1 MNCLHGVYTFQL
13 IFLFLRDNND
23 NVKMRKILTILFC
36 AVCLLTAKAQ
46 TIPNMYRNVDQAKM
60 NHWVDSVF
68 DAMSYDE
75 RIGQLFMVIAEP
87 KSDNRNMQRLLR
99 YVNEIKIGG
108 ILFHK
113 GNPVTQAEVTNRLQ
127 KASRVPMF
135 VSLDG
140 EWGLSMRL
148 SGTTRFPKN
157 MMLGAIED
165 NKLITEY
172 GKEVARQCKELGIQI
187 NFAPDIDVNSNTDNP
202 VIGLRSFGENPVAV
216 ADKGLAY
223 ARGLEGEGIISV
235 SKHFPGHGDTAED
248 SHNTLPSVHH
258 DRARLDSVELYPFRR
273 YIYDGYAGVMTG
285 HLYVPALD
293 KTRNLPSSL
302 SRPIVTGLLKEE
314 LGFRGLCFT
323 DALAMKGATTSKSDN
338 PSVKALLAG
347 NDILLAPAAP
357 INDFTAVKEA
367 IDEGILN
374 IEDIEAK
381 CIKILQYKYITGLN
395 KYSPIEVKGLS
406 KRLNSPHAAWLAAKL
421 NAEAITLLKNEADMV
436 PLRQLDK
443 KKIAALSIG
452 SPVGN
457 DFQKM
462 LGRYDSVACF
472 SISRNSTATQVQQ
485 VYRQLEKYDVIICS
499 IHTVRIPESQQLRTL
514 ATKKDLVYAFFTL
527 PYFCK
532 DYKNSIQ
539 KAKAVVMGY
548 EATPLAQEYAA
559 QLIFGGIPAKGKL
572 PVTIPGLYYAGTGL
586 FTEKTRLGYH
596 EPEEAG
602 ANPIRLD
609 VIDSIV
615 EEGLEKK
622 AYPGCQ
628 VLVAKDGMVIYD
640 KSFGYFDYSERQPVR
655 ENSVYDLASASKAA
669 GTLLAVMKA
678 YDEKKFTLN
687 NKISEYIPELKDSN
701 KKDLNIKEM
710 LYHQSGVVSTINF
723 YLNAIDKDSYKG
735 SLYSREKNATHPVR
749 FDAKTF
755 VRNDFKYLPDL
766 VSDKKKPGFTTEV
779 ARNFYLHDSFKD
791 SIMQEIKDSR
801 LGTRGKYVYSCV
813 NFILLKMMVENQ
825 MKQPMDQL
833 LHNDFYSRL
842 GARHTTY
849 NPLKVMDTLQIVPTE
864 DDRFVR
870 RQLIRGYVH
879 DEAAAFQG
887 GVSGNA
893 GLFSNANDLAKVLQL
908 FLNQGKYGNEQYLS
922 AETCRLFTQSKSPTS
937 RRGLGFD
944 KPAVGSHKGSPC
956 SSLTPP
962 SVYGHTGFTGTCFWV
977 DPTNQL
983 LYIFLCNRVNP
994 SRANSKLSALDI
1006 RTRIQDAIYKSIDR
1020 KSQKD

>member
-1 MNCLHGVYTFQL
+1 
-13 IFLFLRDNND
+13 
-23 NVKMRKILTILFC
+23 MRKILTILLC
-36 AVCLLTAKAQ
+36 AVCLLAGKAQ

-68 DAMSYDE
+68 DSMTYDE
-75 RIGQLFMVIAEP
+75 RIGQLFMVIADP
-87 KSDNRNMQRLLR
+87 KSDNRNMQRLMR

-157 MMLGAIED
+157 MMLGAIE
-165 NKLITEY
+165 NNQLITEY
-172 GKEVARQCKELGIQI
+172 GKEVARQCKEMGIQI
-187 NFAPDIDVNSNTDNP
+187 NFAPDMDVNSNTDNP
-202 VIGLRSFGENPVAV
+202 IIGLRSFGENPQAV
-216 ADKGLAY
+216 AEKGLAY

-235 SKHFPGHGDTAED
+235 SKHFPGHGDTSED

-258 DRARLDSVELYPFRR
+258 DLARLDSVELYPFKR

-293 KTRNLPSSL
+293 KTRNLPSSF
-302 SRPIVTGLLKEE
+302 SRPIVTGLLKDK

-374 IEDIEAK
+374 IEEVEAK

-395 KYSPIEVKGLS
+395 KYKPIEIKGLS
-406 KRLNSPHAAWLAAKL
+406 ERLNSPHAEWLAAKL
-421 NAEAITLLKNEADMV
+421 NAEAITLLKNEADFI
-436 PLRQLDK
+436 PLKQLDK

-462 LGRYDSVACF
+462 LGRYDSVANF
-472 SISRNSTATQVQQ
+472 SISRSSTAAQVQQ
-485 VYRQLEKYDVIICS
+485 VYKQLEKYDVIICS
-499 IHTVRIPESQQLRTL
+499 IHTVRIPESQLLRQL
-514 ATKKDLVYAFFTL
+514 ATKKEVVYAFFTL

-559 QLIFGGIPAKGKL
+559 QLIFGGIAAKGKL

-596 EPEEAG
+596 EPEEVG
-602 ANPIRLD
+602 ANPIRLE

-615 EEGLEKK
+615 EEGLEEK

-640 KSFGYFDYSERQPVR
+640 KSFGYFDYSQKQPVQ

-687 NKISEYIPELKDSN
+687 NKISEYIPELKGSN

-723 YLNAIDKDSYKG
+723 YLDAIDKDSYKG

-791 SIMQEIKDSR
+791 SIIQDIKDSR

-813 NFILLKMMVENQ
+813 NFIMLKMMVENQ

-833 LHNDFYSRL
+833 LHNNFYSRL

-849 NPLKVMDTLQIVPTE
+849 NPLKAMDTLQIVPTE
-864 DDRFVR
+864 DDQFVR
-870 RQLIRGYVH
+870 RQLVRGYVH

-922 AETCRLFTQSKSPTS
+922 TETCRLFTQSKSPTS

-944 KPAVGSHKGSPC
+944 KPAVGTHKGSPC
-956 SSLTPP
+956 GSLTPP

-977 DPTNQL
+977 DPDNQL

-994 SRANSKLSALDI
+994 SRANNKLGALDI
-1006 RTRIQDAIYKSIDR
+1006 RTRIQDAIYKAIDR

>member
-1 MNCLHGVYTFQL
+1 
-13 IFLFLRDNND
+13 
-23 NVKMRKILTILFC
+23 MRKILTMLFC
-36 AVCLLTAKAQ
+36 SVCLLTVKAQ

-87 KSDNRNMQRLLR
+87 KSDNRNMQQLLR

-235 SKHFPGHGDTAED
+235 SKHFPGHGDTSED
-248 SHNTLPSVHH
+248 SHNTLPSIHH

-293 KTRNLPSSL
+293 KTCNLPSSL
-302 SRPIVTGLLKEE
+302 SRPIVTELLKEE

-323 DALAMKGATTSKSDN
+323 DALAMKGATASKLDN

-421 NAEAITLLKNEADMV
+421 NAEAITLLKNEVDMV

-472 SISRNSTATQVQQ
+472 SISRNSTATQIQQ
-485 VYRQLEKYDVIICS
+485 VYSQLEKYDVIICS

-514 ATKKDLVYAFFTL
+514 ATKKELVYAFFTL

-532 DYKNSIQ
+532 NYKNSIQ
-539 KAKAVVMGY
+539 KAQAVVMGY

-572 PVTIPGLYYAGTGL
+572 PVTIPGLYYAGTGI

-766 VSDKKKPGFTTEV
+766 VSNKKKPGFTTEV
-779 ARNFYLHDSFKD
+779 AHDFYLHDSFKD

-813 NFILLKMMVENQ
+813 NFIMLKMMVENQ

-849 NPLKVMDTLQIVPTE
+849 TPLKVMDTLQIVPTE

-922 AETCRLFTQSKSPTS
+922 PETCRLFTQSKSPTS

-944 KPAVGSHKGSPC
+944 KPAVGSHKASPC

>member
-1 MNCLHGVYTFQL
+1 
-13 IFLFLRDNND
+13 
-23 NVKMRKILTILFC
+23 MRKILTMLFC
-36 AVCLLTAKAQ
+36 TLCLLTAQ
-46 TIPNMYRNVDQAKM
+46 TQTLPNMYRNADQAKM

-87 KSDNRNMQRLLR
+87 KSDNRNMQRLMR
-99 YVNEIKIGG
+99 YVNDIKIGG

-165 NKLITEY
+165 DKLITEY
-172 GKEVARQCKELGIQI
+172 GKEVARQCKEMGIQI
-187 NFAPDIDVNSNTDNP
+187 NFAPDMDVNSNTANP
-202 VIGLRSFGENPVAV
+202 VIGLRSFGENPRAV
-216 ADKGLAY
+216 ADKGIAY
-223 ARGLEGEGIISV
+223 ARGLEGAGIISV
-235 SKHFPGHGDTAED
+235 AKHFPGHGDTSED
-248 SHNTLPSVHH
+248 SHNTLPAVYH
-258 DRARLDSVELYPFRR
+258 DRARLDSIELYPFRR

-285 HLYVPALD
+285 HLYIPALD

-302 SRPIVTGLLKEE
+302 SPRVVNGLLKEE

-323 DALAMKGATTSKSDN
+323 DALAMKGATTNKTDN

-357 INDFTAVKEA
+357 INDFAAVKAA

-374 IEDIEAK
+374 IKDIEAK

-395 KYSPIEVKGLS
+395 RYRPVETKGLS
-406 KRLNSPHAAWLAAKL
+406 KRLNSPHAEWLAAKL
-421 NAEAITLLKNEADMV
+421 NAEAITLLKNEDSII
-436 PLRQLDK
+436 PLKQLDK
-443 KKIAALSIG
+443 KKIAVLSIG
-452 SPVGN
+452 ASAGN
-457 DFQKM
+457 EFQEM
-462 LGRYDSVACF
+462 LGRYDSIASF
-472 SISRNSTATQVQQ
+472 SISRNSPAAQVQRI
-485 VYRQLEKYDVIICS
+485 YSQLEKYDVIVCS
-499 IHTVRIPESQQLRTL
+499 VHTVRIPENQQLRKL
-514 ATKKDLVYAFFTL
+514 AEKKEVVYAFFTL

-532 DYKNSIQ
+532 EYKQSIM

-559 QLIFGGIPAKGKL
+559 QLIFGGIPVKGKL
-572 PVTIPGLYYAGTGL
+572 PVTIPGLFHAGAGI

-596 EPEEAG
+596 EPEEVG
-602 ANPIRLD
+602 ANASRLD
-609 VIDSIV
+609 VIGSIV
-615 EEGLEKK
+615 EEGLEQK
-622 AYPGCQ
+622 AFPGCQ

-640 KSFGYFDYSERQPVR
+640 KSFGYFDYSRKQPVAG
-655 ENSVYDLASASKAA
+655 NSVYDLASASKAA

-687 NKISEYIPELKDSN
+687 NKISDFIPELKDSN
-701 KKDLNIKEM
+701 KKGLNIKEL
-710 LYHQSGVVSTINF
+710 LYHQSGVIPTINF
-723 YLNAIDKDSYKG
+723 YLSAIDKDSYTG
-735 SLYSREKNATHPVR
+735 SLYSNAKNATHPVR

-755 VRNDFKYLPDL
+755 VRNDFKYLPEI
-766 VSDKKKPGFTTEV
+766 VSATRKPEFTTEA
-779 ARNFYLHDSFKD
+779 ARNFYLHDSFRD
-791 SIMQEIKDSR
+791 SIMQKIKDSR

-833 LHNDFYSRL
+833 LHNDFFSRL
-842 GARHTTY
+842 GAWHTTY
-849 NPLKVMDTLQIVPTE
+849 NPLKTMDTLQIVPTE
-864 DDRFVR
+864 DDQFVR
-870 RQLIRGYVH
+870 RQLVRGYVH

-908 FLNQGKYGNEQYLS
+908 FLNQGTYGNEEYLS
-922 AETCRLFTQSKSPTS
+922 PETCRLFTQSKSPTS

-944 KPAVGSHKGSPC
+944 KPAPGMHKRSPC
-956 SSLTPP
+956 SSLTPA
-962 SVYGHTGFTGTCFWV
+962 STYGHTGFTGTCFWV
-977 DPTNQL
+977 DPDNRL
-983 LYIFLCNRVNP
+983 IYIFLCNRINP
-994 SRANSKLSALDI
+994 SRANNKLGRLDI
-1006 RTRIQDAIYKSIDR
+1006 RTRIQDAIYKAI
-1020 KSQKD
+1020 K

>member
-1 MNCLHGVYTFQL
+1 
-13 IFLFLRDNND
+13 
-23 NVKMRKILTILFC
+23 MRKILTILLC
-36 AVCLLTAKAQ
+36 AVCLLAGKAQ

-68 DAMSYDE
+68 DSMTYDE
-75 RIGQLFMVIAEP
+75 RIGQLFMVIADP
-87 KSDNRNMQRLLR
+87 KSDNRNMQRLMR

-157 MMLGAIED
+157 MMLGAIE
-165 NKLITEY
+165 NNQLITEY
-172 GKEVARQCKELGIQI
+172 GKEVARQCKEMGIQI
-187 NFAPDIDVNSNTDNP
+187 NFAPDMDVNSNTDNP
-202 VIGLRSFGENPVAV
+202 VIGLRSFGENPQAV
-216 ADKGLAY
+216 AEKGLAY
-223 ARGLEGEGIISV
+223 ARGLEGKGIISV
-235 SKHFPGHGDTAED
+235 SKHFPGHGDTSED

-258 DRARLDSVELYPFRR
+258 DLARLDSVELYPFKR

-293 KTRNLPSSL
+293 KTRNLPSSF
-302 SRPIVTGLLKEE
+302 SRPIVTGLLKDK

-374 IEDIEAK
+374 IEEVEAK

-395 KYSPIEVKGLS
+395 KYKPIEIKGLS
-406 KRLNSPHAAWLAAKL
+406 ERLNSPHAEWLAAKL
-421 NAEAITLLKNEADMV
+421 NAEAITLLKNEADFI
-436 PLRQLDK
+436 PLKQLDK

-452 SPVGN
+452 SPVRN

-462 LGRYDSVACF
+462 LGRYDSVANF
-472 SISRNSTATQVQQ
+472 SISRSSTAAQVQQ
-485 VYRQLEKYDVIICS
+485 VYKQLEKYDVIICS
-499 IHTVRIPESQQLRTL
+499 IHTVRIPESQLLRQL
-514 ATKKDLVYAFFTL
+514 ATKKELVYAFFTL
-527 PYFCK
+527 PYFSK

-559 QLIFGGIPAKGKL
+559 QLIFGGIAAKGKL

-596 EPEEAG
+596 EPEEVG
-602 ANPIRLD
+602 ANPIRLE

-615 EEGLEKK
+615 EEGLEEN

-640 KSFGYFDYSERQPVR
+640 KSFGYFDYSQKQPVQ

-687 NKISEYIPELKDSN
+687 SKISEYIPELKGSN

-723 YLNAIDKDSYKG
+723 YLDAIDKDSYKG

-791 SIMQEIKDSR
+791 SIIQDIKDSR

-813 NFILLKMMVENQ
+813 NFIMLKMMVENQ

-833 LHNDFYSRL
+833 LHNNFYSRL

-849 NPLKVMDTLQIVPTE
+849 NPLKTMDTLQIVPTE
-864 DDRFVR
+864 DDQFVR
-870 RQLIRGYVH
+870 RQLVRGYVH

-922 AETCRLFTQSKSPTS
+922 TETCRLFTQSKSPTS

-944 KPAVGSHKGSPC
+944 KPAVGTHKGSPC
-956 SSLTPP
+956 GSLTPP

-977 DPTNQL
+977 DPDNQL

-994 SRANSKLSALDI
+994 SRANNKLGALDI
-1006 RTRIQDAIYKSIDR
+1006 RTRIQDAIYKAIDR

>member
-1 MNCLHGVYTFQL
+1 
-13 IFLFLRDNND
+13 
-23 NVKMRKILTILFC
+23 MRKILTMLFC
-36 AVCLLTAKAQ
+36 CVCLLTAKAQ
-46 TIPNMYRNVDQAKM
+46 TIPNLYRNVDQTKM

-68 DAMSYDE
+68 DSMTYDE
-75 RIGQLFMVIAEP
+75 RIGQLFMVIADP
-87 KSDNRNMQRLLR
+87 KSDNRNMQRLMR

-165 NKLITEY
+165 NRLITEY
-172 GKEVARQCKELGIQI
+172 GKEVARQCKEMGIQI

-202 VIGLRSFGENPVAV
+202 IIGLRSFGENPQAV
-216 ADKGLAY
+216 AEKGLAY

-258 DRARLDSVELYPFRR
+258 DLARLDSVELYPFKR
-273 YIYDGYAGVMTG
+273 YIYDGYARVMTG

-293 KTRNLPSSL
+293 KTRNLPSSF
-302 SRPIVTGLLKEE
+302 SRPIVTGLLKDK

-374 IEDIEAK
+374 IEEVEAK

-395 KYSPIEVKGLS
+395 KYKPIEIKGLS
-406 KRLNSPHAAWLAAKL
+406 ERLNSPHAEWLAAKL
-421 NAEAITLLKNEADMV
+421 NAEAITLLKNEADFI
-436 PLRQLDK
+436 PLKQLDK

-462 LGRYDSVACF
+462 LSRYDSVANF
-472 SISRNSTATQVQQ
+472 SISRSSTAAQVQQ
-485 VYRQLEKYDVIICS
+485 VYKQLEKYDVIICS
-499 IHTVRIPESQQLRTL
+499 IHTVRIPESQLLRQL
-514 ATKKDLVYAFFTL
+514 ATKKELVYAFFTL

-559 QLIFGGIPAKGKL
+559 QLIFGGIAAKGKL

-596 EPEEAG
+596 EPEEVG
-602 ANPIRLD
+602 ANPIRLE

-615 EEGLEKK
+615 EEGLEEN

-640 KSFGYFDYSERQPVR
+640 KSFGYFDYSQSQPVQ

-687 NKISEYIPELKDSN
+687 SKISEYIPELKGSN

-723 YLNAIDKDSYKG
+723 YLDAIDKDSYKG

-791 SIMQEIKDSR
+791 SIIQDIKDSR

-813 NFILLKMMVENQ
+813 NFIMLKMMVENL

-833 LHNDFYSRL
+833 LHNNFYSRL
-842 GARHTTY
+842 GAHHTTY

-870 RQLIRGYVH
+870 RQLVRGYVH

-922 AETCRLFTQSKSPTS
+922 TETCRLFTQSKSPTS

-944 KPAVGSHKGSPC
+944 KPAVGTHKGSPC
-956 SSLTPP
+956 GSLTPP

-977 DPTNQL
+977 DPDNQL

-994 SRANSKLSALDI
+994 SRANSKLGALDI
-1006 RTRIQDAIYKSIDR
+1006 RTRIQDAIYKAIDR

>member
-1 MNCLHGVYTFQL
+1 
-13 IFLFLRDNND
+13 
-23 NVKMRKILTILFC
+23 MRKILTMLFC
-36 AVCLLTAKAQ
+36 CVCLLTAKAQ
-46 TIPNMYRNVDQAKM
+46 TIPNLYRNVDQTKM

-68 DAMSYDE
+68 DSMTYDE
-75 RIGQLFMVIAEP
+75 RIGQLFMVIADP
-87 KSDNRNMQRLLR
+87 KSDNRNMQRLMR

-165 NKLITEY
+165 NRLITEY
-172 GKEVARQCKELGIQI
+172 GKEVARQCKEMGIQI

-202 VIGLRSFGENPVAV
+202 IIGLRSFGENPQAV
-216 ADKGLAY
+216 AEKGLAY

-258 DRARLDSVELYPFRR
+258 DLARLDSVELYPFKR

-293 KTRNLPSSL
+293 KTRNLPSSF
-302 SRPIVTGLLKEE
+302 SRPIVTGLLKDK

-374 IEDIEAK
+374 IEEVEAK

-395 KYSPIEVKGLS
+395 KYKPIEIKGLS
-406 KRLNSPHAAWLAAKL
+406 EHLNSPHAEWLAAKL
-421 NAEAITLLKNEADMV
+421 NAEAITLLKNEADFI
-436 PLRQLDK
+436 PLKQLDK

-462 LGRYDSVACF
+462 LSRYDSVANF
-472 SISRNSTATQVQQ
+472 SISRSSTAAQVQQ
-485 VYRQLEKYDVIICS
+485 VYKQLEKYDVIICS
-499 IHTVRIPESQQLRTL
+499 IHTVRIPESQLLRQL
-514 ATKKDLVYAFFTL
+514 ATKKELVYAFFTL

-559 QLIFGGIPAKGKL
+559 QLIFGGIAAKGKL

-596 EPEEAG
+596 EPEEVG
-602 ANPIRLD
+602 ANPIRLE

-615 EEGLEKK
+615 EEGLEEN

-640 KSFGYFDYSERQPVR
+640 KSFGYFDYSQSQPVQ

-687 NKISEYIPELKDSN
+687 NKISEYIPELKGSN

-723 YLNAIDKDSYKG
+723 YLDAIDKDSYKG

-791 SIMQEIKDSR
+791 SIIQDIKDSR

-813 NFILLKMMVENQ
+813 NFIMLKMMVENL

-833 LHNDFYSRL
+833 LHNNFYSRL
-842 GARHTTY
+842 GAHHTTY

-870 RQLIRGYVH
+870 RQLVRGYVH

-922 AETCRLFTQSKSPTS
+922 TETCRLFTQSKSPTS

-944 KPAVGSHKGSPC
+944 KPAVGTHKGSPC
-956 SSLTPP
+956 GSLTPP

-977 DPTNQL
+977 DPDNQL

-994 SRANSKLSALDI
+994 SRANSKLGALDI
-1006 RTRIQDAIYKSIDR
+1006 RTRIQDAIYKAIDR

>member
-1 MNCLHGVYTFQL
+1 
-13 IFLFLRDNND
+13 
-23 NVKMRKILTILFC
+23 MRKILTMLFC
-36 AVCLLTAKAQ
+36 CVCLLTAKAQ
-46 TIPNMYRNVDQAKM
+46 TIPNLYRNVDQTKM

-68 DAMSYDE
+68 DSMTYDE
-75 RIGQLFMVIAEP
+75 RIGQLFMVIADP
-87 KSDNRNMQRLLR
+87 KSDNRNMQRLMR

-113 GNPVTQAEVTNRLQ
+113 GNPVTQAEVTNQLQ

-165 NKLITEY
+165 NRLITEY
-172 GKEVARQCKELGIQI
+172 GKEVARQCKEMGIQI

-202 VIGLRSFGENPVAV
+202 IIGLRSFGENPQAV
-216 ADKGLAY
+216 AEKGLAY

-258 DRARLDSVELYPFRR
+258 DLARLDSVELYPFKR

-293 KTRNLPSSL
+293 KTRNLPSSF
-302 SRPIVTGLLKEE
+302 SRPIVTGLLKDK

-374 IEDIEAK
+374 IEEVEAK

-395 KYSPIEVKGLS
+395 KYKPIEIKGLS
-406 KRLNSPHAAWLAAKL
+406 ERLNSPHAEWLAAKL
-421 NAEAITLLKNEADMV
+421 NAEAITLLKNEADFI
-436 PLRQLDK
+436 PLKQLDK

-462 LGRYDSVACF
+462 LSRYDSVANF
-472 SISRNSTATQVQQ
+472 SINRSSTAAQVQQ
-485 VYRQLEKYDVIICS
+485 VYKQLEKYDVIICS
-499 IHTVRIPESQQLRTL
+499 IHTVRIPESQLLRQL
-514 ATKKDLVYAFFTL
+514 ATKKELVYAFFTL

-559 QLIFGGIPAKGKL
+559 QLIFGGIAAKGKL

-596 EPEEAG
+596 EPEEVG
-602 ANPIRLD
+602 ANPIRLE

-615 EEGLEKK
+615 EEGLEEN

-640 KSFGYFDYSERQPVR
+640 KSFGYFDYSQSQPVQ

-687 NKISEYIPELKDSN
+687 NKISEYIPELKGSN

-723 YLNAIDKDSYKG
+723 YLDAIDKDSYKG

-791 SIMQEIKDSR
+791 SIIQDIKDSR

-813 NFILLKMMVENQ
+813 NFIMLKMMVENL

-833 LHNDFYSRL
+833 LHNNFYSRL
-842 GARHTTY
+842 GAHHTTY

-870 RQLIRGYVH
+870 RQLVRGYVH

-922 AETCRLFTQSKSPTS
+922 TETCRLFTQSKSPTS

-944 KPAVGSHKGSPC
+944 KPAVGTHKGSPC
-956 SSLTPP
+956 GSLTPP

-977 DPTNQL
+977 DPDNQL

-994 SRANSKLSALDI
+994 SRANSKLGALDI
-1006 RTRIQDAIYKSIDR
+1006 RTRIQDAIYKAIDR

>member
-1 MNCLHGVYTFQL
+1 
-13 IFLFLRDNND
+13 
-23 NVKMRKILTILFC
+23 MRKILTMLFC
-36 AVCLLTAKAQ
+36 CVCLLTAKAQ
-46 TIPNMYRNVDQAKM
+46 TIPNLYRNVDQTKM

-68 DAMSYDE
+68 DSMTYDE
-75 RIGQLFMVIAEP
+75 RIGQLFMVIADP
-87 KSDNRNMQRLLR
+87 KSDNRNMQRLMR

-157 MMLGAIED
+157 MMLGAIE
-165 NKLITEY
+165 NNRLITEY
-172 GKEVARQCKELGIQI
+172 GKEVARQCKEMGIQI

-202 VIGLRSFGENPVAV
+202 IIGLRSFGENPQAV
-216 ADKGLAY
+216 AEKGLAY

-258 DRARLDSVELYPFRR
+258 DLARLDSVELYPFKR

-293 KTRNLPSSL
+293 KTRNLPSSF
-302 SRPIVTGLLKEE
+302 SRPIVTGLLKDK

-374 IEDIEAK
+374 IEEVEAK

-395 KYSPIEVKGLS
+395 NYKPIEIKGLS
-406 KRLNSPHAAWLAAKL
+406 ERLNSPHAEWLAAKL
-421 NAEAITLLKNEADMV
+421 NAEAITLLKNEADFI
-436 PLRQLDK
+436 PLKQLDK

-462 LGRYDSVACF
+462 LSRYDSVANF
-472 SISRNSTATQVQQ
+472 SISRSSTAAQVQQ
-485 VYRQLEKYDVIICS
+485 VYKQLEKYDVIICS
-499 IHTVRIPESQQLRTL
+499 IHTVRIPESQLLRQL
-514 ATKKDLVYAFFTL
+514 ATKKELVYAFFTL

-559 QLIFGGIPAKGKL
+559 QLIFGGIAAKGKL

-596 EPEEAG
+596 EPEEVG
-602 ANPIRLD
+602 ANPIRLE

-615 EEGLEKK
+615 EEGLEEN

-640 KSFGYFDYSERQPVR
+640 KSFGYFDYSQSQPVQ

-687 NKISEYIPELKDSN
+687 NKISEYIPELKGSN

-723 YLNAIDKDSYKG
+723 YLDAIDKDSYKG

-791 SIMQEIKDSR
+791 SIIQDIKDSR

-813 NFILLKMMVENQ
+813 NFIMLKMMVENL

-833 LHNDFYSRL
+833 LHNNFYSRL
-842 GARHTTY
+842 GAHHTTY

-870 RQLIRGYVH
+870 RQLVRGYVH

-922 AETCRLFTQSKSPTS
+922 TETCRLFTQSKSPTS

-944 KPAVGSHKGSPC
+944 KPAVGTHKGSPC
-956 SSLTPP
+956 GSLTPP

-977 DPTNQL
+977 DPDNQL

-994 SRANSKLSALDI
+994 SRANSKLGALDI
-1006 RTRIQDAIYKSIDR
+1006 RTRIQDAIYKAIDR

>member
-1 MNCLHGVYTFQL
+1 M
-13 IFLFLRDNND
+13 RDNND
-23 NVKMRKILTILFC
+23 NVKMRKILTMLFC
-36 AVCLLTAKAQ
+36 SVCLFTAKAQ
-46 TIPNMYRNVDQAKM
+46 TTPNMYRNVDQTKM

-68 DAMSYDE
+68 DSMSYDE
-75 RIGQLFMVIAEP
+75 RIGQLFMVIADP
-87 KSDNRNMQRLLR
+87 KSDNRNMQRLTR
-99 YVNEIKIGG
+99 YVNELKIGG

-172 GKEVARQCKELGIQI
+172 GKEVARQCKEMGIQI

-202 VIGLRSFGENPVAV
+202 IIGLRSFGENPQAV

-223 ARGLEGEGIISV
+223 ARGLEGAGVISV
-235 SKHFPGHGDTAED
+235 AKHFPGHGDTSED
-248 SHNTLPSVHH
+248 SHLTLPVVRHS
-258 DRARLDSVELYPFRR
+258 RARLDSIELYPFRR
-273 YIYDGYAGVMTG
+273 YIYDGYAGIMTG
-285 HLYVPALD
+285 HLYIPSLD

-302 SRPIVTGLLKEE
+302 SHPVVTGLLRDE
-314 LGFRGLCFT
+314 LGFRGLFFT
-323 DALAMKGATTSKSDN
+323 DALAMKGATANKADN

-357 INDFTAVKEA
+357 INDFAAVKEA
-367 IDEGILN
+367 INDGILS
-374 IEDIEAK
+374 IKDMEAK

-395 KYSPIEVKGLS
+395 NYRPIDTKGLS

-421 NAEAITLLKNEADMV
+421 NAEAITLLKNESNTV
-436 PLRQLDK
+436 PIRQLNK

-452 SPVGN
+452 ASTGN
-457 DFQKM
+457 EFQKM
-462 LGRYDSVACF
+462 LSHYDSVTCF
-472 SISRNSTATQVQQ
+472 SISRNASATQVQQ
-485 VYRQLEKYDVIICS
+485 IYRQLEKYDVIICS
-499 IHTVRIPESQQLRTL
+499 VHTVRIPENQSLRQL
-514 ATKKDLVYAFFTL
+514 ATKKELIYAFFTL

-532 DYKNSIQ
+532 NYKSSIE
-539 KAKAVVMGY
+539 KAKTVVMGY

-559 QLIFGGIPAKGKL
+559 QVIFGGVAAKGKL

-596 EPEEAG
+596 EPEEVG
-602 ANPIRLD
+602 ANAVRLN
-609 VIDSIV
+609 VIDNIA
-615 EEGLEKK
+615 EEGIEAK

-628 VLVAKDGMVIYD
+628 ILVAKDGMVIYN
-640 KSFGYFDYSERQPVR
+640 KSFGYFDYNHKQQVD

-710 LYHQSGVVSTINF
+710 LYHQSGVISTINF
-723 YLNAIDKDSYKG
+723 YLKAIDKDSYKG

-755 VRNDFKYLPDL
+755 VRNDFSYLQDL
-766 VSDKKKPGFTTEV
+766 VSEKKKTGFTTEV
-779 ARNFYLHDSFKD
+779 ARNFYVHDSFRD
-791 SIMQEIKDSR
+791 SIMQQIKDSR

-813 NFILLKMMVENQ
+813 NFIMLKMMVENQ
-825 MKQPMDQL
+825 LKQPMDQL
-833 LHNDFYSRL
+833 LRDNFYSPL
-842 GARHTTY
+842 GAWHTTY

-864 DDRFVR
+864 NDQFVR
-870 RQLIRGYVH
+870 RQLLRGYVH

-908 FLNQGKYGNEQYLS
+908 FLYQGKYGNEQYLS

-944 KPAVGSHKGSPC
+944 KPAVGTHKSSPC
-956 SSLTPP
+956 SNLTPP

-977 DPTNQL
+977 DPDNQL

-1006 RTRIQDAIYKSIDR
+1006 RTRIQDAIYKAIDR

>member
-1 MNCLHGVYTFQL
+1 
-13 IFLFLRDNND
+13 
-23 NVKMRKILTILFC
+23 MRKILTMLFC
-36 AVCLLTAKAQ
+36 CVCLLTAKAQ
-46 TIPNMYRNVDQAKM
+46 TIPNLYRNVDQTKM

-68 DAMSYDE
+68 DSMTYDE
-75 RIGQLFMVIAEP
+75 RIGQLFMVIADP
-87 KSDNRNMQRLLR
+87 KSDNRNMQRLMR

-165 NKLITEY
+165 NRLITEY
-172 GKEVARQCKELGIQI
+172 GKEVARQCKEMGIQI

-202 VIGLRSFGENPVAV
+202 IIGLRSFGENPQAV
-216 ADKGLAY
+216 AEKGLAY

-258 DRARLDSVELYPFRR
+258 DLARLDSVELYPFKR

-293 KTRNLPSSL
+293 KTRNLPSSF
-302 SRPIVTGLLKEE
+302 SRPIVTGLLKDK

-347 NDILLAPAAP
+347 NDILLAPAP

-374 IEDIEAK
+374 IEEVEAK

-395 KYSPIEVKGLS
+395 NYKPIEIKGLS
-406 KRLNSPHAAWLAAKL
+406 ERLNSPHGEWLAAKL
-421 NAEAITLLKNEADMV
+421 NAEAITLLKNEADFI
-436 PLRQLDK
+436 PLKQLDK

-462 LGRYDSVACF
+462 LSRYDSVANF
-472 SISRNSTATQVQQ
+472 SISRSSTAAQVQQ
-485 VYRQLEKYDVIICS
+485 VYKQLEKYDVIICS
-499 IHTVRIPESQQLRTL
+499 IHTVRIPESQLLRQL
-514 ATKKDLVYAFFTL
+514 ATKKELVYAFFTL

-559 QLIFGGIPAKGKL
+559 QLIFGGIAAKGKL

-596 EPEEAG
+596 EPEEVG
-602 ANPIRLD
+602 ANPIRLE

-615 EEGLEKK
+615 EEGLEEN

-640 KSFGYFDYSERQPVR
+640 KSFGYFDYSQSQPVQ

-687 NKISEYIPELKDSN
+687 SKISEYIPELKGSN

-723 YLNAIDKDSYKG
+723 YLDAIDKDSYKG

-791 SIMQEIKDSR
+791 SIIQDIKDSR

-813 NFILLKMMVENQ
+813 NFIMLKMMVENL

-833 LHNDFYSRL
+833 LHNNFYSRL
-842 GARHTTY
+842 GAHHTTY

-870 RQLIRGYVH
+870 RQLVRGYVH

-922 AETCRLFTQSKSPTS
+922 TETCRLFTQSKSPTS

-944 KPAVGSHKGSPC
+944 KPAVGTHKGSPC
-956 SSLTPP
+956 GSLTPP

-977 DPTNQL
+977 DPDNQL

-994 SRANSKLSALDI
+994 SRANSKLGALDI
-1006 RTRIQDAIYKSIDR
+1006 RTRIQDAIYKAIDR

>member
-1 MNCLHGVYTFQL
+1 
-13 IFLFLRDNND
+13 
-23 NVKMRKILTILFC
+23 MRKILTMLFC
-36 AVCLLTAKAQ
+36 CVCLLTAKAQ
-46 TIPNMYRNVDQAKM
+46 TIPNLYRNVDQTKM

-68 DAMSYDE
+68 DSMTYDE
-75 RIGQLFMVIAEP
+75 RIGQLFMVIADP
-87 KSDNRNMQRLLR
+87 KSDNRNMQRLMR

-165 NKLITEY
+165 NRLITEY
-172 GKEVARQCKELGIQI
+172 GKEVARQCKEMGIQI

-202 VIGLRSFGENPVAV
+202 IIGLRSFGENPQAV
-216 ADKGLAY
+216 AEKGLAY

-258 DRARLDSVELYPFRR
+258 DLARLDSVELYPFKR

-293 KTRNLPSSL
+293 KTRNLPSSF
-302 SRPIVTGLLKEE
+302 SRPIVTGLLKDK

-374 IEDIEAK
+374 IEEVEAK

-395 KYSPIEVKGLS
+395 NYKPIEIKGLS
-406 KRLNSPHAAWLAAKL
+406 ERLNSPHGEWLAAKL
-421 NAEAITLLKNEADMV
+421 NAEAITLLKNEADFI
-436 PLRQLDK
+436 PLKQLDK

-462 LGRYDSVACF
+462 LSRYDSVANF
-472 SISRNSTATQVQQ
+472 SISRSSTAAQVQQ
-485 VYRQLEKYDVIICS
+485 VYKQLEKYDVIICS
-499 IHTVRIPESQQLRTL
+499 IHTVRIPESQLLRQL
-514 ATKKDLVYAFFTL
+514 ATKKELVYAFFTL

-559 QLIFGGIPAKGKL
+559 QLIFGGIAAKGKL

-596 EPEEAG
+596 EPEEVG
-602 ANPIRLD
+602 ANPIRLE

-615 EEGLEKK
+615 EEGLEEN

-640 KSFGYFDYSERQPVR
+640 KSFGYFDYSQSQPVQ

-687 NKISEYIPELKDSN
+687 SKISEYIPELKGSN

-723 YLNAIDKDSYKG
+723 YLDAIDKDSYKG

-791 SIMQEIKDSR
+791 SIIQDIKDSR

-813 NFILLKMMVENQ
+813 NFIMLKMMVENL

-833 LHNDFYSRL
+833 LHNNFYSRL
-842 GARHTTY
+842 GAHHTTY

-870 RQLIRGYVH
+870 RQLVRGYVH

-922 AETCRLFTQSKSPTS
+922 TETCRLFTQSKSPTS

-944 KPAVGSHKGSPC
+944 KPAVGTHKGSPC
-956 SSLTPP
+956 GSLTPP

-977 DPTNQL
+977 DPDNQL

-994 SRANSKLSALDI
+994 SRANSKLGALDI
-1006 RTRIQDAIYKSIDR
+1006 RTRIQDAIYKAIDR